1 MLSIN
6 IGVPE
11 LVRVAPVSGC
21 PDTVSL
27 PQIQHNHLTSLQNV
41 IASVMQTPPPTPAFR
56 SP

>member
-1 MLSIN
+1 MLSSN
-6 IGVPE
+6 NGVPE

-27 PQIQHNHLTSLQNV
+27 PQIQPNHLTSLQNA
-41 IASVMQTPPPTPAFR
+41 IASVMQAPPPTPVFR